1 MNFKEKIEHSIK
13 AVEKWVES
21 HNYKGYEPF
30 DGLSSILRPLT
41 FNNTFAERILQ
52 QAVRQAPMNL
62 RPILGVKS
70 QESTKGRAFMA
81 RGYLMMYQ
89 LTNLDSYR
97 RKAVDCLDWLIENK
111 SPNYSDFSWG
121 NHFDYSSR
129 VFRLPMYEPTIV
141 WTSLIGQSFLDAYV
155 ILQDPKYL
163 DVASSVMEWIL
174 KLPCEKTESGTCI
187 SYVAFLQRSIHNA
200 NMLGAALLARTT
212 RFNQNPRASELASH
226 AMEYSCSRLL
236 PNYAW
241 YYGEET
247 KYHWIDNFHTG
258 YNLDSL
264 KCYIEHSNDSRYS
277 EQLRRALNFY
287 TTTFFEED
295 GRPNYYHDRGYPI
308 DIQCAS
314 QAIDTLVNF
323 AEIDPSCLELAQK
336 TANWTIDNMQDRDG
350 YFYYRILRFKK
361 VKTPMIHWGQNTMY
375 KALTYLLAKLG

>member
-121 NHFDYSSR
+121 NHFSM
-129 VFRLPMYEPTIV
+129 PM
-141 WTSLIGQSFLDAYV
+141 SF
-155 ILQDPKYL
+155 
-163 DVASSVMEWIL
+163 
-174 KLPCEKTESGTCI
+174 
-187 SYVAFLQRSIHNA
+187 
-200 NMLGAALLARTT
+200 
-212 RFNQNPRASELASH
+212 
-226 AMEYSCSRLL
+226 
-236 PNYAW
+236 
-241 YYGEET
+241 
-247 KYHWIDNFHTG
+247 
-258 YNLDSL
+258 
-264 KCYIEHSNDSRYS
+264 
-277 EQLRRALNFY
+277 
-287 TTTFFEED
+287 
-295 GRPNYYHDRGYPI
+295 
-308 DIQCAS
+308 
-314 QAIDTLVNF
+314 
-323 AEIDPSCLELAQK
+323 
-336 TANWTIDNMQDRDG
+336 
-350 YFYYRILRFKK
+350 YRILNISMLPAASWNGYSNYHVKKPNPGPVLAMLHSCSGRFTTQICS
-361 VKTPMIHWGQNTMY
+361 VRLCLPELPG
-375 KALTYLLAKLG
+375 LTKIPGRAN